1 MIALTDHELN
11 RLADDIR
18 RAARHGQIS
27 FWGEDL
33 TAVNK
38 DGYTKL
44 TLQQHNLG
52 VVAEGQKPAYVEV
65 ILT

>member
-18 RAARHGQIS
+18 RAARHGQID
-27 FWGEDL
+27 FWKEDL
-33 TAVNK
+33 S
-38 DGYTKL
+38 TKTGFATV
-44 TLQQHNLG
+44 TLDVVD